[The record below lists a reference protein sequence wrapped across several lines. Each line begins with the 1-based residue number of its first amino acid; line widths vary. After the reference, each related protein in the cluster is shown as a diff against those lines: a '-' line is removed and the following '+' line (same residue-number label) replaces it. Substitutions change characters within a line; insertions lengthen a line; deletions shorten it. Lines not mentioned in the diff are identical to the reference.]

1 MEQINESRGEN
12 VSHFTSKIGRINY
25 CYLVTVLYFND
36 ALPGADSTFSVFPRK
51 EGINMSLT
59 CHQLVID
66 FECRLKK

>member
-36 ALPGADSTFSVFPRK
+36 ALPGAHSTF
-51 EGINMSLT
+51 
-59 CHQLVID
+59 
-66 FECRLKK
+66 